1 MRTIAVSQQEC
12 EELLQRITVG
22 RLACSLDNQ
31 PYVVPVGFSYEP
43 GCVYIFST
51 LGKRRLNACGRI
63 LKSACKPTRSG
74 MIRTG

>member
-12 EELLQRITVG
+12 EELLQRITADGWHV
-22 RLACSLDNQ
+22 RWTISPMSCPLAFPMS
-31 PYVVPVGFSYEP
+31 PVA
-43 GCVYIFST
+43 ST
-51 LGKRRLNACGRI
+51 FFPLSVRRLNACGRI